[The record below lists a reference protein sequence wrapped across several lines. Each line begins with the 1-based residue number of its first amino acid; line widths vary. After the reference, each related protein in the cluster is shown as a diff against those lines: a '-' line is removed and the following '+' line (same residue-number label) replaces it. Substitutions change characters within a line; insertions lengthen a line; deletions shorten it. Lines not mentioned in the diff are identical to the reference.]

1 MTFGRVTYHY
11 QALVE
16 AGLHSRYR
24 SIHTATTGV
33 IFLGTPHRGS
43 GVANLG
49 QVAALIAGAA
59 FPGWQ
64 VFNRG
69 LLKSLEKDNDG
80 LFQTSDRF
88 VNICTGMRIH
98 SFYEI
103 LPLGPRVVRQPCSS
117 LVGTG

>member
-1 MTFGRVTYHY
+1 MTC
-11 QALVE
+11 VE
-16 AGLHSRYR
+16 GKRIRYR
-24 SIHTATTGV
+24 SIHSATMGV

-49 QVAALIAGAA
+49 QVEALIAGAA

-69 LLKSLEKDNDG
+69 LLKSLENDNDG

-88 VNICTGMRIH
+88 VKICAGMRIH
-98 SFYEI
+98 SFYET
-103 LPLGPRVVRQPCSS
+103 LPLGPRVVIQPCSS
-117 LVGTG
+117 QVGTG